1 MAYSDF
7 TLADLRQRFGLT
19 VSEGGDLFA
28 TIAEAELPAGLADTL
43 HRYLP
48 LALNLNTEKAR
59 SELLIAPVLVELKL
73 CYPDR
78 LSVFSGIDFTVDV
91 ATGLNGRCDYI
102 LARSPQQLAL
112 TAPACVL
119 VEAKSE
125 NIVGGVPQC
134 LAAMVAAQ
142 RFNQAEGAKREP
154 VYGAVTTGVLW
165 RFLKLEGV
173 RAWVDGVE
181 YPIQMPRR
189 LFGILKYIALGEN
202 DRDAELN
209 PNAAA
214 NSPNRD

>member
-1 MAYSDF
+1 VAYSDF

-19 VSEGGDLFA
+19 VAEGGDLFA
-28 TIAEAELPAGLADTL
+28 AVPDADLPPGLAETL

-73 CYPDR
+73 RHPDR
-78 LSVFSGIDFTVDV
+78 LSVFSGIEFAVDP
-91 ATGLNGRCDYI
+91 AAGLTGRCDYI

-134 LAAMVAAQ
+134 LAEMVAAQ
-142 RFNQAEGAKREP
+142 RFNQAEGAAPGP

-165 RFLKLEGV
+165 RFLALDGT
-173 RAWVDGVE
+173 RAAVDGVE
-181 YPIQMPRR
+181 YPIQNPRR
-189 LFGILKYIALGEN
+189 VFGILGHMALGGTTG
-202 DRDAELN
+202 
-209 PNAAA
+209 
-214 NSPNRD
+214 